1 MMGTTKLLVAMN
13 LCIKIILNYKLMNLY
28 LEIIFKLQD
37 KRWKLGDTSFRS
49 MTSQKYA
56 NKDFGHI

>member
-1 MMGTTKLLVAMN
+1 
-13 LCIKIILNYKLMNLY
+13 MNLY
-28 LEIIFKLQD
+28 LEIIFKLFNCKLQD